1 MATLFD
7 IDKQISSLIDME
19 TGEIMDYDA
28 FESLSMQRTE
38 KIENVA
44 LWVKNLT
51 ADVKDFKEQ
60 EEIFAERRKRAQR
73 QADKLMNYLTFALN
87 GEKFTTAKSEV
98 NFKKSKKIEIAD
110 ADLLP
115 LEYWRVT
122 VKVEPNKSMITK
134 AIKDG
139 LTVPG
144 AELVESMNIS
154 VK

>member
-7 IDKQISSLIDME
+7 IDKQISALIDEE

-28 FESLSMQRTE
+28 FESLSMQRNV

-73 QADKLMNYLTFALN
+73 RADKLMGYLKYALN
-87 GEKFTTAKSEV
+87 GEKFTTKKCEV
-98 NFKKSKKIEIAD
+98 NFKKSKKAEITD

-115 LEYWRVT
+115 HEYLRKT
-122 VKVEPNKSMITK
+122 VKVEPNKVAITK

-139 LTVPG
+139 LTVSG
-144 AELVESMNIS
+144 AELVESLNIN